1 MKKISLWL
9 NIALIIAVAVLYF
22 LFFTGKGKI
31 SKSDISINEETGQQ
45 IDRSYPIAYV
55 NMDTLYSKY
64 NMFIDKRDAYLQKRD
79 ESQAE
84 LQLKMS
90 NLEKQAMDFQNE
102 YSKGLMTRTKAQMV
116 QQELGQ
122 KEQELYAT
130 RDNLAMQLSEEEQVM
145 NRQILNSIVE
155 YLKVYNN
162 EHNYKYILS
171 STFGGQVLYTDS
183 SLNITYDVLKGLNE
197 KYAKEKGKN

>member
-31 SKSDISINEETGQQ
+31 SKSDVSINEETGQQ

-90 NLEKQAMDFQNE
+90 TLERQAMDFQNE

-197 KYAKEKGKN
+197 KYAIEKGKK